1 MNMNEVFFIKLSL
14 KDAKIDHCNIKTE
27 EKKIHWRVDLY
38 ISSNSR
44 YVIVLGSIMQLF
56 ILQTSDK
63 VNQIIKLIHFLFFF
77 THS

>member
-1 MNMNEVFFIKLSL
+1 MKFFIKLSL

-27 EKKIHWRVDLY
+27 KKKFTEGLIFTFLQ
-38 ISSNSR
+38 IQGML
-44 YVIVLGSIMQLF
+44 IVLGSIMQLF